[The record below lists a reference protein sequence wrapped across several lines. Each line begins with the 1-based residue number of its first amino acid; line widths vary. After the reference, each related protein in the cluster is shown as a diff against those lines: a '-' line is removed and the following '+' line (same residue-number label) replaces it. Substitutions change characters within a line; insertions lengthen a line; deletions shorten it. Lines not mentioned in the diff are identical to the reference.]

1 MKVLVVDD
9 SASMRMIVKRTLK
22 QAGYEALDFSDAAD
36 GLEGLKQLDEVKPD
50 LVLCDWNMPN
60 MNGIDFLRQAR
71 KDGNLVKFGFITTE
85 STTEMRQAAREAG
98 AQFLVA
104 KPFNAETFKKTFR
117 RVIGD
122 PG

>member
-22 QAGYEALDFSDAAD
+22 QAGFDDLEFSDAAD
-36 GLEGLKQLDEVKPD
+36 GLEGLAQLQAQEPD

-71 KDGNLVKFGFITTE
+71 ADGNLVKFGFITTE

-98 AQFLVA
+98 AQFLIA
-104 KPFNAETFKKTFR
+104 KPFNVEKFQKTFR
-117 RVIGD
+117 KVIG
-122 PG
+122 